1 MFCVIQKTSQM
12 SYPLSKPPIHSPEFE
27 KSVEEIGEIW
37 RDEQRRRHSFWES
50 TDEGR
55 KAEFI
60 DGEGIYHS
68 AICTQEWMAS
78 STILSYLLPFV
89 HANNLGKIASGKVMI
104 RCTRNDYEPDICFW
118 KAETATQFQPK
129 QSAFPPPDFIVEIL
143 SDSTAERDRGVKFTD
158 YALHGVQEYWIIDTE
173 AGTLE
178 QYLLDA
184 ANCKYKLQVKL
195 AEATVYARAME
206 GFSMDVKHIFE

>member
-1 MFCVIQKTSQM
+1 M
-12 SYPLSKPPIHSPEFE
+12 SHPLLKPLMHSPELG
-27 KSVEEIGEIW
+27 KLVEELGEIW
-37 RDEQRRRHSFWES
+37 RDEQQRRHDFWAS
-50 TDEGR
+50 ADEGV

-60 DGEGIYHS
+60 DGEVIYHS
-68 AICTQEWMAS
+68 PICTQEWTTS
-78 STILSYLLPFV
+78 SNILRYLLPYV
-89 HANNLGKIASGKVMI
+89 HDNNLGEIAIEKVMI

-118 KAETATQFQPK
+118 RTETAAQFKPK

-178 QYLLDA
+178 QYILDA
-184 ANCKYKLQVKL
+184 TNRKYELKVKL
-195 AEATVYARAME
+195 LEGVVHAQAIA
-206 GFSMDVKHIFE
+206 GFSMDVKIIFE